1 MILGGLEDE
10 STLLPLG
17 GFEYESTLLTQLS
30 NTPQIFPKV
39 LIDLIEQ
46 D

>member
-30 NTPQIFPKV
+30 NSPHNFF
-39 LIDLIEQ
+39 
-46 D
+46 